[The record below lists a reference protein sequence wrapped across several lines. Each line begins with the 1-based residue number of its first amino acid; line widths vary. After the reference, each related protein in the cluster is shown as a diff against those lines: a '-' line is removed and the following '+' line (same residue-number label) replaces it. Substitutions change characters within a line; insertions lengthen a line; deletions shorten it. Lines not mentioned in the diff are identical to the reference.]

1 MKKNIKLKTILV
13 AASFILL
20 QTQVLADPIVEA
32 INLLRT
38 EEFINAINGTA
49 NTSMVN
55 QIVGLNTQMTKLF
68 DDTFKG
74 TFNKNT
80 GKLENLGTIDTKIDL
95 YANNFYSWYSTK
107 VFPNLGF
114 KEISEKN
121 NNSVQKLLTQEIG
134 YNTQRS
140 IDKKIGDMG
149 MLLSQPIE
157 KDNNNITAENL
168 GINSNDKTI
177 TPYGSLDSSLSP
189 VASNT
194 PTVDDLIGPDT
205 YDDTTSNKAKLF
217 ISYIL
222 RTSLPPKTFYIPSEN
237 EAVGTGENRAVSVY
251 LPIPSTDAPYTTVS
265 VSTNKNSSGQSE
277 YTRMVNYLNTNA
289 RYYQPYKMKTRAT
302 NILRT
307 LYIEN
312 LFNLYQERTKEKIKG
327 KDGKETEGSKSL
339 VEKEKDEAFAGLDK
353 KYYEDLKTKSAAD
366 VNLEM
371 LRAINKLSYFVYK
384 LHQDNERSTLIMA
397 ASGLQL
403 AGQNSQD
410 DSAYVNPIS
419 TLIKN
424 KCWAPTEATQ
434 GICDNPSNP
443 SMTQH

>member
-1 MKKNIKLKTILV
+1 MKKNIKLKIILV

-20 QTQVLADPIVEA
+20 QTQVLADPIVVA
-32 INLLRT
+32 INQLRT
-38 EEFINAINGTA
+38 DTINAINGSA
-49 NTSMVN
+49 NTSILN
-55 QIVGLNTQMTKLF
+55 QIIGLNTQVTKLF

-74 TFNKNT
+74 TFTNNILTSPSTLDDKVTFYTNK
-80 GKLENLGTIDTKIDL
+80 
-95 YANNFYSWYSTK
+95 FYSLYTTK
-107 VFPNLGF
+107 DFPSLGF

-121 NNSVQKLLTQEIG
+121 NDSVQKLLTQEIG

-168 GINSNDKTI
+168 GINSNDKTTI

-194 PTVDDLIGPDT
+194 PTVNDLIGPDT
-205 YDDTTSNKAKLF
+205 YDETTSNKAKLF

-237 EAVGTGENRAVSVY
+237 EAVGIGENGAVSVY
-251 LPIPSTDAPYTTVS
+251 LPIPSTDDPYTTVS
-265 VSTNKNSSGQSE
+265 VSTYKDISGQSQ
-277 YTRMVNYLNTNA
+277 YTRMVDYLNTNA
-289 RYYQPYKMKTRAT
+289 KYYQPYKMKTRAT

-312 LFNLYQERTKEKIKG
+312 LFNLYQERTKEKIM

-353 KYYEDLKTKSAAD
+353 KYYDDLKTKSAAD

-443 SMTQH
+443 SMTQR